1 MHLPNSIKRFV
12 VLGIIT
18 SCLLYVVVYFRLNLN
33 SLTGEVVKS
42 RELSFLVFILKNVYV
57 NSSFQIF
64 LKGLFVER
72 VTFHC
77 SIKYLSSIQFSI

>member
-57 NSSFQIF
+57 NSSFHIF